1 MPRKAPRNAPSD
13 PPEFQ
18 VLNEVAII
26 DQLAQNR
33 AAHLLAPELNMS
45 QFIVLNHFVRLGG
58 TKSLVDLA
66 GAMQVTKGAMTNT
79 VARLRNKGLVEVN
92 PDPQDGRGKLVSL
105 TAAGRRARNRAVS
118 RLVEGLAGLGTVLS
132 KEELADALQ
141 VLRKL
146 RAWFDGMRPPSG

>member
-1 MPRKAPRNAPSD
+1 MPRKAPDDTASD

-18 VLNEVAII
+18 MLNEVGII
-26 DQLAQNR
+26 DQLAQSR

-58 TKSLVDLA
+58 AKSLVELA
-66 GAMQVTKGAMTNT
+66 RAMQVTKGAMTNT
-79 VARLRNKGLVEVN
+79 VARLRDKGLVVVN

-105 TAAGRRARNRAVS
+105 NAAGRRARDRAVN

-132 KEELADALQ
+132 KDELATALH

-146 RAWFDGMRPPSG
+146 RTWFDGMRAPSG